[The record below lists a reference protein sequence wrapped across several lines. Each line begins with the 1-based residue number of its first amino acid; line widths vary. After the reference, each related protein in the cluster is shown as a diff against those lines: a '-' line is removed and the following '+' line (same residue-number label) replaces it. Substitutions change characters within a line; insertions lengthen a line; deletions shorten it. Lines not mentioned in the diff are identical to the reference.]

1 MVNGN
6 RNRGYNI
13 GMWNCRKGLTD
24 GRGAASSKMDEIKQ
38 FILKKNLHI
47 LCVIEVDLHSRM
59 SRVDRRNTVTR
70 QEIDS
75 ILSIDGYKI
84 LLPASW
90 KQHGQARMI
99 VYVKNEL
106 QVNERDL
113 ATELTDLPLL
123 NHCKLLLQRV

>member
-1 MVNGN
+1 
-6 RNRGYNI
+6 
-13 GMWNCRKGLTD
+13 MWNCRKGLTD
-24 GRGAASSKMDEIKQ
+24 GRGAASYKMDEIKQ
-38 FILKKNLHI
+38 FILKKNLHL
-47 LCVIEVDLHSRM
+47 LCVIEVDLNSRM

-99 VYVKNEL
+99 VFAKE
-106 QVNERDL
+106 DL
-113 ATELTDLPLL
+113 KVSQRNLDADLTD
-123 NHCKLLLQRV
+123 RI